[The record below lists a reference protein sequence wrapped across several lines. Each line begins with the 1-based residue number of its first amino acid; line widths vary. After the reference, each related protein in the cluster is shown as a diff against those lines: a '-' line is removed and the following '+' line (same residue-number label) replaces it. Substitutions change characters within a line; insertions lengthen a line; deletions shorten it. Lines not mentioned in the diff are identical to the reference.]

1 MSIPCANGLLFFF
14 TFGSPT
20 KLFFSM
26 KKLILIVVSVLI
38 LKGGTF
44 SQDRDNI
51 IIRVVYET
59 LSRKYSDSKGRASD
73 MHYLDIGNNFSRY
86 YSVDAQRLHEFKKEM
101 ISRKSSPQEILAKSK
116 GYKSG
121 SQDLIV
127 KHYLERKL
135 LCYSKVIIQDYIYE
149 EPMDGL
155 GWEFLEGNDRILGYD
170 CKKAKA
176 QFRGREW
183 TAWYATEI
191 PSPDGPWKLSGLPG
205 LILKAV
211 DSTGDFSF
219 ESKSIESSKESL
231 PMDISYHL
239 AEGEV
244 IKTDGK
250 TLYLVKKKSI
260 EDISGSIAAQGLT
273 IVSVTDEK
281 GVQGEIPKRKMNSIE
296 EYK

>member
-1 MSIPCANGLLFFF
+1 
-14 TFGSPT
+14 
-20 KLFFSM
+20 M

-38 LKGGTF
+38 LKGGIF
-44 SQDRDNI
+44 SQDRDNV

-73 MHYLDIGNNFSRY
+73 LHYLDIGNYFSRY
-86 YSVDAQRLHEFKKEM
+86 YSIDAQLLHEFKKEM

-116 GYKSG
+116 GYKTG
-121 SQDLIV
+121 SQDLII
-127 KHYLERKL
+127 KHYLDRKL

-149 EPMDGL
+149 EPMDGIS
-155 GWEFLEGNDRILGYD
+155 WDFLEGNDTILGYD

-219 ESKSIESSKESL
+219 ESTSIESPKEGL

-239 AEGEV
+239 AEGEA

-281 GVQGEIPKRKMNSIE
+281 GVSGDIPKRKMNSIE

>member
-44 SQDRDNI
+44 SQERDNI

-73 MHYLDIGNNFSRY
+73 LHYLDIGNSFSRY
-86 YSVDAQRLHEFKKEM
+86 YSIDAQLLHEFKKEM

-155 GWEFLEGNDRILGYD
+155 GWEFLEGNDTILGYD

>member
-1 MSIPCANGLLFFF
+1 
-14 TFGSPT
+14 
-20 KLFFSM
+20 M
-26 KKLILIVVSVLI
+26 KKLILIVVSVLF

-59 LSRKYSDSKGRASD
+59 LSRKYSDSKGRTSD
-73 MHYLDIGNNFSRY
+73 LHYLDIGNSFSRY
-86 YSVDAQRLHEFKKEM
+86 YSIDAQLLHEFKKEM

-155 GWEFLEGNDRILGYD
+155 GWEFLEGNDTILGYD

-260 EDISGSIAAQGLT
+260 EDISDSIAAQGLT